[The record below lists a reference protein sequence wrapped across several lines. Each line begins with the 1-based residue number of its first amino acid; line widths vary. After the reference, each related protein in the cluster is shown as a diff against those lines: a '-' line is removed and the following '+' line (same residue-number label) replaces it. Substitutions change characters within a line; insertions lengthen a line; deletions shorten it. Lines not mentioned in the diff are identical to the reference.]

1 MVHELE
7 LNPKNPEVP
16 FVDGTK
22 HCGDFILHFLPL
34 FHLLPVALGVLFGAS
49 SSLRVALAWARPL
62 SPTSAPFDRVGWHA
76 DKPEEFLTLFK
87 GQHLVQQGSTFQEVV
102 WALKATLS
110 DPFLAETENK
120 RNFKNSP
127 KKMLLA
133 RH

>member
-22 HCGDFILHFLPL
+22 HFGDFILHFLPL
-34 FHLLPVALGVLFGAS
+34 LHLLPVALGALFGAS

-62 SPTSAPFDRVGWHA
+62 TLSPTSAPFDRVGWHA
-76 DKPEEFLTLFK
+76 DEPEEFLTLLK

-102 WALKATLS
+102 RALKATLS

-120 RNFKNSP
+120 RNL
-127 KKMLLA
+127 KKMLP